1 MPKMY
6 QCRFEQETPTGI
18 AIEVAWVE
26 ERGSR
31 VGSLVELKGKD
42 GLWRVIYNSGK
53 PIDSSKL
60 AEKQAANRRQRQA
73 SDI

>member
-1 MPKMY
+1 MSLMY
-6 QCRFEQETPTGI
+6 QCRFEQETPDGLVT
-18 AIEVAWVE
+18 EVAWVE
-26 ERGSR
+26 EKGSR

-42 GLWRVIYNSGK
+42 GLWRVTHNSGH

-60 AEKQAANRRQRQA
+60 AEKQAADRRQRQG

>member
-1 MPKMY
+1 MPLMY
-6 QCRFEQETPTGI
+6 QCRFEQQTKDGV
-18 AIEVAWVE
+18 AVEVAWVE

-42 GLWRVIYNSGK
+42 GLWRVVYNSGH
-53 PIDSSKL
+53 PMDSSKL
-60 AEKQAANRRQRQA
+60 AEKQSMDRRQRQG